1 MYKLKII
8 ILIIFFSFQNL
19 LSQNNQIISDTIN
32 LKEVTI
38 ESINIPLKEKKSL
51 YPISFLKFNA
61 FQQLTPQINIS
72 EYLESVPGLFVLN
85 NNNYAQDAR
94 ISIRGFGSRA
104 NFGIRGIKI
113 FVDGI
118 PETSPDG
125 QSQIDNVNL
134 EIIEKIEVYRGNNSS
149 LFGSSSGGAI
159 LISTFED
166 FNEDFI
172 DIGYSSGSF
181 KTTKSQATI
190 GLANDNQKMV
200 FFISNTKSNGFRSH
214 SGFENFNL
222 NFKYL
227 KEINSSNKLQIIANV
242 LNSPDA
248 LDPGGLN
255 LEEVTTDRSQA
266 RARNIDYDA
275 REEVKQYKLG
285 LNLTSIIKKLKLT
298 NSLYYNQRLFYGKL
312 PFNNGG
318 IVDLNRA
325 FWGYNLNFNINS
337 FLKYDFGF
345 SYNNQNDK
353 RLRFNNNSG
362 EKSNK
367 TMDQDEK
374 YKNLSLYFFGSKSV
388 KKFNFSFG
396 LRFEENLISLENY
409 FQSINEKTKKINSL
423 NPSINL
429 LYELGNLNLFTNF
442 STGYETPTLNELSAN
457 DDQSGFNDNL
467 KTIKSKTFELGIS
480 NYNIKNNFNYSVR
493 FFNISTINEITPY
506 ESSSGLRLY
515 RNAGKTTKKG
525 VEMEINSK
533 ISNNLNLD
541 YSLTIGSYK
550 FDDFKSNDNDYSN
563 NWMPGIPDNN
573 HNLKLKYFNKKGLNV
588 ILNLRSVGNM
598 FADNANNTEI
608 DGYNT
613 IGFKISK
620 KLDLFKIN
628 MIPFISIDNLLNQD
642 YYDNIRINAFGSRFY
657 EPAAGI
663 NLIGGV
669 KINL

>member
-166 FNEDFI
+166 FNKDFI
-172 DIGYSSGSF
+172 DIGYSIGSF

-362 EKSNK
+362 SKSNK

-374 YKNLSLYFFGSKSV
+374 YKKERY
-388 KKFNFSFG
+388 KK
-396 LRFEENLISLENY
+396 
-409 FQSINEKTKKINSL
+409 
-423 NPSINL
+423 
-429 LYELGNLNLFTNF
+429 
-442 STGYETPTLNELSAN
+442 
-457 DDQSGFNDNL
+457 
-467 KTIKSKTFELGIS
+467 
-480 NYNIKNNFNYSVR
+480 
-493 FFNISTINEITPY
+493 
-506 ESSSGLRLY
+506 
-515 RNAGKTTKKG
+515 
-525 VEMEINSK
+525 
-533 ISNNLNLD
+533 
-541 YSLTIGSYK
+541 
-550 FDDFKSNDNDYSN
+550 
-563 NWMPGIPDNN
+563 
-573 HNLKLKYFNKKGLNV
+573 
-588 ILNLRSVGNM
+588 
-598 FADNANNTEI
+598 
-608 DGYNT
+608 
-613 IGFKISK
+613 
-620 KLDLFKIN
+620 
-628 MIPFISIDNLLNQD
+628 
-642 YYDNIRINAFGSRFY
+642 
-657 EPAAGI
+657 
-663 NLIGGV
+663 
-669 KINL
+669 